1 MPRNN
6 ELVCIRIFGQCTGMD
21 NLSHSLVGLA
31 LGELAQ
37 RSLPAEPDSGAQ
49 SLRRRMLL
57 VTGFAASNFPDLDLV
72 LSGLLPAP
80 LGYLLHHRGH
90 THTLLLALGQ
100 ALVLAALVWLLW
112 PGARA
117 LLRTSAAARAG
128 LAAVAGVG
136 LVLHIGMDF
145 LNSYG
150 VHPFYPF
157 SGRWVYG
164 DMLFILE
171 PVIWV
176 AFGVPLAMMVR
187 SRVLRWSLL
196 ALLGGIVVWA
206 TSRAFLH
213 WGSLLG
219 LGAAALAMAWAQHRA
234 GERGKDALLG
244 ALALALAFIGT
255 QGAASSHGKRLVA
268 AELQRLDPATRVLD
282 TAMTGFPANPLCWI
296 FVSAERN
303 DSAGIYRLRRGI
315 LSVAPGM
322 MPTNACP
329 AAFTESLAP
338 DANPVSIAWT
348 RQESLATLRT
358 RSANCHFQAWMRFAR
373 MPVLA
378 PGSATDVRFAMGDGE
393 NFSTFPFAR
402 FDGQPCPAGVPPW
415 DAPRQDLLAP

>member
-1 MPRNN
+1 
-6 ELVCIRIFGQCTGMD
+6 MD
-21 NLSHSLVGLA
+21 NLSHSLVGMA
-31 LGELAQ
+31 LGELVQ

-72 LSGLLPAP
+72 LSRLLPAP

-112 PGARA
+112 LGARS
-117 LLRTSAAARAG
+117 LLRKSTAARAG
-128 LAAVAGVG
+128 LAIVAGMG
-136 LVLHIGMDF
+136 LLLHIGMDF

-157 SGRWVYG
+157 NGRWVYG

-187 SRVLRWSLL
+187 SRVLRWAFL
-196 ALLGGIVVWA
+196 ALLAGILVWA

-219 LGAAALAMAWAQHRA
+219 LGTAALAMAWAQHMT
-234 GERGKDALLG
+234 GERGKGALLA
-244 ALALALAFIGT
+244 ALALALAFIGI
-255 QGAASSHGKRLVA
+255 QGAASSHGMRIIS
-268 AELQRLDPATRVLD
+268 AELQRLDPAARVLD
-282 TAMTGFPANPLCWI
+282 TSMTGFPANPFCWI

-303 DSAGIYRLRRGI
+303 DSAGTYRLRRGI
-315 LSVAPGM
+315 LSVAPGV
-322 MPTNACP
+322 MPTAACP

-338 DANPVSIAWT
+338 DANPISIVWT
-348 RQESLATLRT
+348 REGSLAALRT
-358 RSANCHFQAWMRFAR
+358 RAANCHFQAWLRFAR
-373 MPVLA
+373 MPALA
-378 PGSATDVRFAMGDGE
+378 SNTATDVRFAMGDGE

-415 DAPRQDLLAP
+415 DAPRQDLLVP